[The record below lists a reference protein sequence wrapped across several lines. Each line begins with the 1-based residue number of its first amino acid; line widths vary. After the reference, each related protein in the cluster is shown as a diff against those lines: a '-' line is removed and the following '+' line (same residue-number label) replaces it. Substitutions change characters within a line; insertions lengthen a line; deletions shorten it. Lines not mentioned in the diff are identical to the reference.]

1 MFRIGNSGSF
11 PGRSAQGHGEHMRQG
26 HQTRPSAPPSAP
38 DLSYLPNS
46 IGENVDDLL
55 VGGGHDALS
64 IDFNDPVPHTDA
76 SSLSYSPSHEA
87 ADLPESK
94 AELPSLQT
102 VRWGWKAVFPESPL
116 PPHSALGETDMVRL
130 WAFNSLSV
138 FSQKNRCRQPTWP
151 PCSCGLHRDCSTSLV
166 FMAH

>member
-1 MFRIGNSGSF
+1 MKEKAEGDLIPFHGEAAGQPLANVFGVWSETDRSARWGMFRIGNSGSF
-11 PGRSAQGHGEHMRQG
+11 PRRTAQGHSGHMRQG
-26 HQTRPSAPPSAP
+26 HQTRPSAPPPAL

-94 AELPSLQT
+94 AVLPSWQR
-102 VRWGWKAVFPESPL
+102 VWQGWKAVFPESPA
-116 PPHSALGETDMVRL
+116 PAL
-130 WAFNSLSV
+130 
-138 FSQKNRCRQPTWP
+138 
-151 PCSCGLHRDCSTSLV
+151 CSWRN
-166 FMAH
+166 